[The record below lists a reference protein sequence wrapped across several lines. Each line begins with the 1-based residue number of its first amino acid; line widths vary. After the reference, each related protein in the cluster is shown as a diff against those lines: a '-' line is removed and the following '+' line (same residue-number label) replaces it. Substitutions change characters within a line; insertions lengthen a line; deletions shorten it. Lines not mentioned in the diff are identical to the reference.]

1 MHRPELL
8 GALLCAAGIAPA
20 LAAAATPPPNTGVSI
35 WTGNVTAFRRKHG
48 AIPAA
53 AHDWNLS
60 ALPSYQP
67 HRHVTGTIRL
77 MGTDFSGLVKTW
89 EDAFRE
95 VQPGVSFTNDLQS
108 SDIAMAAMITGSA
121 DLAPAGREPSLD
133 EILGFTEKYGYS
145 VTPVAVGTGAWKS
158 DRGNSWAPAVFVNEA
173 NPLNHLTLRQLDGIF
188 GAARTGGYGQNSKV
202 FDPRA
207 ARSGDGNLRRW
218 DQLGLGGEWKNRAI
232 QTYGY
237 ADTGMRHFFEL
248 EVFDGGDKWNPN
260 YREYVESGTKMVA
273 PGTQVGSHEM
283 LVALSHD
290 KYGIA
295 WSGLGQAAG
304 VPGIK
309 ALSLAKGDGHYFAL
323 NAENCRS
330 HDYPLCRTIFMYVNR
345 APHRALEP
353 AVQEFLLFVLS
364 REGQLLLAQHS
375 VLLPLTQPTL
385 AAQRRKLR

>member
-1 MHRPELL
+1 MTAATKTRRALRLALGCAQLL
-8 GALLCAAGIAPA
+8 L
-20 LAAAATPPPNTGVSI
+20 LAASFAM
-35 WTGNVTAFRRKHG
+35 
-48 AIPAA
+48 PAA
-53 AHDWNLS
+53 ADDWNLS

-67 HRHVTGTIRL
+67 QQQVSGTVRL
-77 MGTDFSGLVKTW
+77 MGTDFNGVVKAW
-89 EDAFRE
+89 EDAFRKL
-95 VQPGVSFTNDLQS
+95 QPGVLFTNDLQS

-121 DLAPAGREPSLD
+121 DIAPAGREPSLD

-158 DRGNSWAPAVFVNEA
+158 DRGNSWAPAIFVNKA
-173 NPLNHLTLRQLDGIF
+173 SPLTHLTLKQLDGIF
-188 GAARTGGYGQNSKV
+188 GAARTGGYGDNSKV

-207 ARSGDGNLRRW
+207 ARGRAGDLRQW
-218 DQLGLGGEWKNRAI
+218 DQLGLGGEWKNKAI

-273 PGTQVGSHEM
+273 PGTGVGSHEM

-295 WSGLGQAAG
+295 WSGLGQAAS

-309 ALSLAKGDGHYFAL
+309 ALALAKGDGERYFPL
-323 NAENCRS
+323 NAQNCRT
-330 HDYPLCRTIFMYVNR
+330 HDYPLCRVIFMYVNR
-345 APHRALEP
+345 APQRPLQP
-353 AVQEFLLFVLS
+353 AVRQFLLFVLS
-364 REGQLLLAQHS
+364 RQGQELLAQHS
-375 VLLPLTQPTL
+375 LLLPLTEPVL
-385 AAQRRKLR
+385 AAQRRKLQ